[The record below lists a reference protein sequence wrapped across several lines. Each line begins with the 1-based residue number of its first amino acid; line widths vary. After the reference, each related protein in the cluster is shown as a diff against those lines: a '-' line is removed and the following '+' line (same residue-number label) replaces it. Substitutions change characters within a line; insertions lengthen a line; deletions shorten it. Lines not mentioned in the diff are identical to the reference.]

1 VAGALSRL
9 ALASTHLHPDDIPE
23 LVAREA
29 AALGALDAVVYLVD
43 MEQRVLVPFLAP
55 GAAEVDVLA
64 IDGTIGGRA
73 YRTERPVVVAD
84 SAAVDGDDDTTTLWT
99 PLLDSAERFGV
110 VRLRVPDP
118 PDDATTRAWVA
129 FTNVVGELIA
139 NKSQYG
145 DVIVKRRRV
154 REMSIAAELRWAMV
168 PPLTFSG
175 PAASISG
182 VLEPAYD
189 VAGDTFDYAV
199 NADTAHIAI
208 IDAVG
213 HGLEASRI
221 ANMAVIAYRHSRRLD
236 AGLAAKYRAMDAA
249 VAGEFGIE
257 KFATAQLAHLT
268 LSTGQLQWLNAGHP
282 APIVSRHGTPFDL
295 VAEPCLPVGLAARL
309 GTAPPRVVVTPL
321 QPGDVVLFFTDGV
334 VEARSPDGEEFGRA
348 RLGDLLVR
356 ALAGEQTPAETAR
369 LLAHAVLAHQAG
381 VLQDDATLV
390 LLVWNGPPVP
400 HSARAG

>member
-1 VAGALSRL
+1 MAGALSRL
-9 ALASTHLHPDDIPE
+9 ALASTQLHPDDVPE
-23 LVAREA
+23 VVAREA
-29 AALGALDAVVYLVD
+29 ATLGALDTVLYLVD
-43 MEQRVLVPFLAP
+43 MEQRVLVPYLAP
-55 GAAEVDVLA
+55 GAPAVDVLA
-64 IDGTIGGRA
+64 VDGTMGGRA
-73 YRTERPVVVAD
+73 YRTERPVVVSDGPDA
-84 SAAVDGDDDTTTLWT
+84 DGDGTTLWV

-110 VRLRVPDP
+110 VRFRLDGPVDDGDIPD
-118 PDDATTRAWVA
+118 WVA
-129 FTNVVGELIA
+129 FVNVVGELIA

-154 REMSIAAELRWAMV
+154 REMTIAAELRWAMV
-168 PPLTFSG
+168 PPLTFTG
-175 PAASISG
+175 PNASISG

-221 ANMAVIAYRHSRRLD
+221 ANLAVVAYRHSRRLD
-236 AGLAAKYRAMDAA
+236 HGLADKYRAMDVA
-249 VAGEFGIE
+249 VAAEFGDE

-268 LSTGQLQWLNAGHP
+268 LSTGELQWLNAGHP
-282 APIVSRHGTPFDL
+282 APIVSRQGGRFDL
-295 VAEPCLPVGLAARL
+295 AAEPCLPVGLAGHL
-309 GTAPPRVVVTPL
+309 TTEPPQVKVTPL
-321 QPGDVVLFFTDGV
+321 EPGDVVLFFTDGV
-334 VEARSPDGEEFGRA
+334 VEARSPDGEHFGRD

-369 LLAHAVLAHQAG
+369 LLAHAVLGHQAG

-400 HSARAG
+400 HDARAG